1 MKNPA
6 LKNPIPHLTVISSY
20 FYPKMGGLETIA
32 YTVAKNL
39 HASGEYKVS
48 IITSNYDGT
57 GYRKDIVDGMT
68 VHRLPIS
75 FRISNTP
82 INLFWY
88 SWVKKILTE
97 ENTDIVQTHSPVP
110 FLVDVAVKAAKD
122 KGIPVVVTYHSGSMK
137 KGQLLLDSIIGVYE
151 AYFLRKLFQRADA
164 IVAVAQNFIQRKFPE
179 FLSKTHV
186 IPTGVDLQRFHQTSV
201 PTAELVAFVGRIEHS
216 SAWKGI
222 DQLIKAMAIVI
233 KHRPQAQLI
242 LIGGGDAI
250 ESYRQQARVLGIE
263 DALLTPGPQ
272 YGLDLVE
279 AYQKAMVVVLP
290 STSDSEAFSV
300 ALVEAMASGRPV
312 IGTRIGGTPE
322 VITDQHDGL
331 LVPAKDPE
339 ALAVAIERVLVDHSF
354 AQRLGDAGAAKAQGF
369 AWELQISKYKTIYN
383 KILSV

>member
-1 MKNPA
+1 MKN
-6 LKNPIPHLTVISSY
+6 LTVVASY

-32 YTVAKNL
+32 YTVAKDL

-57 GYRKDIVDGMT
+57 GYRKDIIDGMT
-68 VHRLPIS
+68 VHRLPIA

-82 INLFWY
+82 INFSWY
-88 SWVKKILTE
+88 SQVKKILTE

-110 FLVDVAVKAAKD
+110 FLVDVAAKAAKD

-137 KGQLLLDSIIGVYE
+137 KGQWLLDIIIGIYE
-151 AYFLRKLFQRADA
+151 SYFLRKLFQRADA

-186 IPTGVDLQRFHQTSV
+186 IPTGVDLQRFQSTPV
-201 PTAELVAFVGRIEHS
+201 PDRTELVAFVGRIEHS

-222 DQLIKAMAIVI
+222 DQLIKAMALVI
-233 KHRPQAQLI
+233 NHRPQAQLV
-242 LIGGGDAI
+242 LVGGGDAV
-250 ESYRQQARVLGIE
+250 ESYRQQAQALGIKN
-263 DALLTPGPQ
+263 ALLTPGPQ
-272 YGLDLVE
+272 YGPDLVE
-279 AYQKAMVVVLP
+279 AYRQATVVVLP

-322 VITDQHDGL
+322 VINDEQDGL
-331 LVPAKDPE
+331 LVPAKNPE
-339 ALAVAIERVLVDHSF
+339 ALATAIERVLSDHSF
-354 AQRLGDAGAAKAQGF
+354 AQRLGDVGAAKAQGF
-369 AWELQISKYKTIYN
+369 GWQLQILKYKTIYN
-383 KILSV
+383 KILNV